1 MGRVAAV
8 RVRRRVLAG
17 LGGAAALGVLAVL
30 TATPSVGDA
39 PARAAALAAAHRSG
53 PPLTVLPDRITVAVL
68 AVEDHRFYLHDGLD
82 PLALPRVARAALS
95 GTERGGATIEA
106 QLAKWLYTDGRRT
119 RDAQAE
125 QVVLAYKLDAVYS
138 KSEILLMYLNTVDFG
153 HGYYGVTAACR
164 GYFGVAPDRVDWS
177 QAALLAGLLQ
187 APEAYEPHQ
196 HPAAAANRR
205 HEALLRLVS
214 VGAISPAQAADAD
227 RSALL

>member
-1 MGRVAAV
+1 VAAV
-8 RVRRRVLAG
+8 RVPRRILTG
-17 LGGAAALGVLAVL
+17 LGITAVLGVLAVL

-39 PARAAALAAAHRSG
+39 PARAAALATAHRSG
-53 PPLTVLPDRITVAVL
+53 PLLTALPDRITAAVL

-82 PLALPRVARAALS
+82 PLAMPRVARAAFT

-119 RDAQAE
+119 PGAQAE

-138 KSEILLMYLNTVDFG
+138 KSEILLMYLDTVYFG
-153 HGYYGVTAACR
+153 HGYYGVAAACR

-187 APEAYEPHQ
+187 APDAYEPHD